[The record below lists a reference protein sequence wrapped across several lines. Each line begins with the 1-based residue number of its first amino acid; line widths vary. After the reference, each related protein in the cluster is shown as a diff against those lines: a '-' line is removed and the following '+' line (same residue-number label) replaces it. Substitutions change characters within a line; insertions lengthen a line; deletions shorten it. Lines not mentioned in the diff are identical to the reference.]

1 MQTPGRPTVRNT
13 SISVGGPWWF
23 FGVTYSITW
32 GFLLVAIAL
41 GVSFRSAEGVVLQL
55 LALLGP
61 GIAGIGFVYH
71 VYDDRGRADFWNR
84 IKQPRRIGVRWFLI
98 ILLIPV
104 GVTTV
109 ATIGATLLGDPSVAW
124 GVTVRELRSNPLA
137 LLPALFF
144 ATLPPILEEFG
155 WRGYALDRLQM
166 DHSAFGASL
175 LLGVVWA
182 VWHLPLFFVRG
193 SFQREF
199 VGFATTGFWL
209 FMIGIVA
216 LSVIFIWVYNHT
228 SRSILGIILLHG
240 WVNFVSETV
249 AVADKFY
256 YSIWVLLAV
265 VITLLW
271 GAETLTKTDDV
282 PRPPLTADE
291 ARG

>member
-1 MQTPGRPTVRNT
+1 MYESGRISLGGV
-13 SISVGGPWWF
+13 SISLGNPWLF
-23 FGVTYSITW
+23 FGVTYAVTW
-32 GFLLVAIAL
+32 SFLLLAIVL
-41 GVSFRSAEGVVLQL
+41 GVSFQSAEGVVLQL

-61 GIAGIGFVYH
+61 GAAGIGFIYL

-84 IKQPRRIGVRWFLI
+84 IKQPRRIGVRWFLV

-104 GVTTV
+104 GVTIV
-109 ATIGATLLGDPSVAW
+109 AAVGASLLGGSGAAW
-124 GVTVRELRSNPLA
+124 GEAVRELSRNPLVI
-137 LLPALFF
+137 LPTLFF

-166 DHSAFGASL
+166 DRSALGASV

-182 VWHLPLFFVRG
+182 VWHLPLFFVEG

-199 VGFATTGFWL
+199 VGFATSGFWL

-216 LSVIFIWVYNHT
+216 LSVIFTWVYNHT

-240 WVNFVSETV
+240 WVNFVSNTV
-249 AVADKFY
+249 EVADEY
-256 YSIWVLLAV
+256 YYPAWVLTAV
-265 VITLLW
+265 LISVIW
-271 GAETLTKTDDV
+271 GAKTLRKTGDV
-282 PRPPLTADE
+282 PRPPLPADE